1 MATES
6 LIVQAVKAGGDRQ
19 EAHEVIRRHSIEAAR
34 AMKDQG
40 VANDLLDR
48 LAADPAFP
56 VSVDAMRETLEPSR
70 FIGRAAAQVDDFL
83 SEVIGPILVATGETD
98 PATEAVRV

>member
-1 MATES
+1 M
-6 LIVQAVKAGGDRQ
+6 
-19 EAHEVIRRHSIEAAR
+19 IRRHSIAAAR
-34 AMKDQG
+34 AMKDEG
-40 VANDLLDR
+40 SSNDLLDR

-56 VSVDAMRETLEPSR
+56 VSVDAMRTTLEPSR

-83 SEVIGPILVATGETD
+83 REVIDPILVAAGEAG